1 MAAKVEIY
9 GTTSC
14 RKCFNV
20 HELLDEKKVDYIDY
34 LIDLLPLEKDN
45 MIRRTGLKKYPQ
57 VFINEEHIGGEKEMM
72 QLARDGKLDKLLGL

>member
-1 MAAKVEIY
+1 MAPKVEIY

-34 LIDLLPLEKDN
+34 LIDLMPLETDN